1 MLIEATTLT
10 EALSTY
16 GTFVWTML
24 LMDVQD
30 VDPQTV
36 ALLKRPERRRAE
48 IEHHELTYPCT
59 DRFKH
64 G

>member
-48 IEHHELTYPCT
+48 IKHHELTYPCT
-59 DRFKH
+59 DHFKH